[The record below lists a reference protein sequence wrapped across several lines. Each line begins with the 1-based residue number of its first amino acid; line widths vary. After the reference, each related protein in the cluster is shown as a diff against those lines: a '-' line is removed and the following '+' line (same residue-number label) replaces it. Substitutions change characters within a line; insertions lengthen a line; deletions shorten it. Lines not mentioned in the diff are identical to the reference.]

1 MFRYVQ
7 QFIHWLNDDEPNNLP
22 RSASDAPMAPE
33 GFVIPATRASIEHD
47 EIIKDKLRVLKRSG
61 LALPYEVWPEFVV
74 DTIVNYA
81 LWCQELPASE
91 SYHHTGKRGLLLHSL
106 DVAIYAMRLRRN
118 FILPPNTPPEEVIH
132 REIVWVYGVFLCALL
147 HDSGKIHDFE
157 IELYQESGAPKRWSR
172 WADWIKRNKSLF

>member
-1 MFRYVQ
+1 MPV
-7 QFIHWLNDDEPNNLP
+7 
-22 RSASDAPMAPE
+22 
-33 GFVIPATRASIEHD
+33 TRAGIEHD

-157 IELYQESGAPKRWSR
+157 IELYQESGAPKRWSPVMGPITEPYR
-172 WADWIKRNKSLF
+172 